1 MENEREVR
9 KKIANLLRKMSPK
22 AAKATLDYLD
32 GMLGDDFEEVH
43 NSYIGKIMNG
53 EFSREDLKIM
63 NEVITATMTQ
73 EMAEKSRLENDPELS
88 QEVDIIFAKYKE
100 KVDSGEITES
110 EARKLAIE
118 ESMKRVD
125 EKDKSKQENTI
136 R

>member
-43 NSYIGKIMNG
+43 NTYTGKIMNG

-63 NEVITATMTQ
+63 NDVITATMTQ

-88 QEVDIIFAKYKE
+88 QEVDTIFAKYKE

-118 ESMKRVD
+118 KR
-125 EKDKSKQENTI
+125 SSL
-136 R
+136 